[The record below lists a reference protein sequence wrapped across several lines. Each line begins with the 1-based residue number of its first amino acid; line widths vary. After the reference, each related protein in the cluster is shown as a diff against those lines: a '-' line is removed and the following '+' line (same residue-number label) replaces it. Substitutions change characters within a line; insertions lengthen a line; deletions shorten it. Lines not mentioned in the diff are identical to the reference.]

1 MAAPAVG
8 WHTRALPDRQAA
20 QARTLSL
27 TARLS
32 LGRVTVFTYSNLVHG
47 PAEKGLPGQGRLFE
61 RIYAVGAYAKRPQR
75 LGAAEPQPKCERPL
89 NRRDAMNAEK
99 TAGEKILLEMRDS
112 ALLHCKGRCDGMSL
126 EGRRGIA
133 GANLV
138 YFQARPGQH
147 TDAGY
152 GQSPAAVER

>member
-1 MAAPAVG
+1 MLFALEQIKGIEVNTQDVRVSIRVLPRLPRPSVG
-8 WHTRALPDRQAA
+8 TPRALPDRQAA
-20 QARTLSL
+20 QAHTLSL

-75 LGAAEPQPKCERPL
+75 R
-89 NRRDAMNAEK
+89 
-99 TAGEKILLEMRDS
+99 
-112 ALLHCKGRCDGMSL
+112 KGRCDGMSL
-126 EGRRGIA
+126 EGRRGIP
-133 GANLV
+133 GANLI

-147 TDAGY
+147 ADAGC